1 MAFQSIPVEE
11 GRSSR
16 QTTRGVHNSME
27 IETMNPTEAGVGP
40 VKIRSLSTR
49 GVLVPLN
56 FTLGTSAAIVRTVPL
71 LLVDLETDD
80 GVTGHAYAFCY
91 RPSGAR
97 AIAAHLAEA
106 FDLLAGRSVT
116 PYDASQALSRPF
128 ALLGVTGTVR
138 MALSL
143 FDMALWDAL
152 AQLRGMP
159 LAALLGSRPRQL
171 RAYDSRGLGLMDPA
185 SLAKEADALLASGL
199 KAVKLRLGYP
209 SAKEDIAALKA
220 VRRAV
225 GDGVAI
231 MVDYNQALTMAEAI
245 ARGRQLERE
254 GIDWFEE
261 PIPHDDYDACAAIAR
276 ELSVPV
282 QIGENFNGPEGMLS
296 ALSARASDYVM
307 PDVARIGGVTGW
319 MQAAAL
325 AAAKGV
331 EMSSH
336 LMPEVSAQ
344 LLSATPT
351 AHWLEYVD
359 WADALLQEPLRI
371 ADGKVLTSQRP
382 GSGIAWDEAK
392 IRKLEV
398 I

>member
-1 MAFQSIPVEE
+1 
-11 GRSSR
+11 
-16 QTTRGVHNSME
+16 
-27 IETMNPTEAGVGP
+27 MNPTDAGLRP
-40 VKIRSLSTR
+40 VKLRSLSSR

-71 LLVDLETDD
+71 LLVDLVTDD

-106 FDLLAGRSVT
+106 FALLTGGSVM
-116 PYDASQALSRPF
+116 PYDAARFLSRQF

-152 AQLRGMP
+152 ARSRGMP
-159 LAALLGSRPRQL
+159 LAALLGSRPRDLQ
-171 RAYDSRGLGLMDPA
+171 AYDSRGLGLMEPDPL
-185 SLAKEADALLASGL
+185 SKEAEALLAKGL

-209 SAKEDIAALKA
+209 SAKQDMMALKA
-220 VRRAV
+220 VRHAV
-225 GDGVAI
+225 GDAVDI

-245 ARGRQLERE
+245 ARGRQLENE
-254 GIDWFEE
+254 GIYWFEE
-261 PIPHDDYDACAAIAR
+261 PIPHEDYEACAAIAR
-276 ELSVPV
+276 ELRVPV
-282 QIGENFNGPEGMLS
+282 QIGENFNGPEGMLP
-296 ALSARASDYVM
+296 ALIARASDFVM
-307 PDVARIGGVTGW
+307 PDVARIGGVSGW
-319 MQAAAL
+319 MQASAL

-336 LMPEVSAQ
+336 LMPEISAQ

-351 AHWLEYVD
+351 AHWVEYVD

-371 ADGKVLTSQRP
+371 ADGKVLTSRRP
-382 GSGIAWDEAK
+382 GSGIAWDEDK
-392 IRKLEV
+392 IRKLEM

>member
-1 MAFQSIPVEE
+1 M
-11 GRSSR
+11 
-16 QTTRGVHNSME
+16 
-27 IETMNPTEAGVGP
+27 ETMNPANAGIEP
-40 VKIRSLSTR
+40 VKLRSLTSR
-49 GVLVPLN
+49 GVLVPLT
-56 FTLGTSAAIVRTVPL
+56 FALGTSAAVVRTVPL
-71 LLVDLETDD
+71 LLIDLVTDD
-80 GVTGHAYAFCY
+80 GVNGRAYAFCY

-106 FDLLAGRSVT
+106 LDLLAGGSVT
-116 PYDASQALSRPF
+116 PYDAARSLSRQF

-152 AQLRGMP
+152 AQSRGMP
-159 LAALLGSRPRQL
+159 LAALLGSRPRDLQ
-171 RAYDSRGLGLMDPA
+171 AYDSRGLGLMEPHRL
-185 SLAKEADALLASGL
+185 SKEAEALLAKGL
-199 KAVKLRLGYP
+199 RAAKLRLGYS
-209 SAKEDIAALKA
+209 SAEQDMAALKA
-220 VRRAV
+220 VRQVV
-225 GDGVAI
+225 GDAVAI
-231 MVDYNQALTMAEAI
+231 MVDYNQALTTAEAI
-245 ARGRQLERE
+245 ARGRQLENE
-254 GIDWFEE
+254 GIYWLEE
-261 PIPHDDYDACAAIAR
+261 PIPHEDYEACAAIAR

-282 QIGENFNGPEGMLS
+282 QIGENFNGAEGMLS
-296 ALSARASDYVM
+296 ALSARACDYVM

-325 AAAKGV
+325 AAAKGI

-336 LMPEVSAQ
+336 LMPEISAQ

-371 ADGKVLTSQRP
+371 IDGKVLASQRP
-382 GSGIAWDEAK
+382 GSGIAWDEDK
-392 IRKLEV
+392 IRKLET

>member
-1 MAFQSIPVEE
+1 
-11 GRSSR
+11 
-16 QTTRGVHNSME
+16 
-27 IETMNPTEAGVGP
+27 MNPTDAGMRP
-40 VKIRSLSTR
+40 VKLRSLTSR

-71 LLVDLETDD
+71 LLVDLVTDD

-106 FDLLAGRSVT
+106 FGLLAGSAVT
-116 PYDASQALSRPF
+116 PYDAARSLSRQF
-128 ALLGVTGTVR
+128 ALIGVTGTVR

-143 FDMALWDAL
+143 FDMALWDAF
-152 AQLRGMP
+152 ARSRGMP
-159 LAALLGSRPRQL
+159 LAALLGSRPRDLQ
-171 RAYDSRGLGLMDPA
+171 AYDSRGLGLMEPDRL
-185 SLAKEADALLASGL
+185 SKEAEALLAKGL
-199 KAVKLRLGYP
+199 RAIKLRLGYP
-209 SAKEDIAALKA
+209 SAEQDMVALRAARKVA
-220 VRRAV
+220 

-231 MVDYNQALTMAEAI
+231 MVDYNQALTMTEAI
-245 ARGRQLERE
+245 ARGRQLENE
-254 GIDWFEE
+254 GIYWFEE
-261 PIPHDDYDACAAIAR
+261 PIPHDDYEASAAIAR
-276 ELSVPV
+276 ELRVPV
-282 QIGENFNGPEGMLS
+282 QIGENFNGPEGMLT

-325 AAAKGV
+325 AAARGI

-336 LMPEVSAQ
+336 LMPEISAQ
-344 LLSATPT
+344 LLSATPM

-359 WADALLQEPLRI
+359 WADVLLQEPLQI
-371 ADGKVLTSQRP
+371 IDGKVLTSQRP
-382 GSGIAWDEAK
+382 GSGIAWDEDK
-392 IRKLEV
+392 IRKLET